1 MRPCRPSPRFALLA
15 LSLIAATAALVATTS
30 GARPETAATSRP
42 RPVSAGLP
50 LLFEPTAAGS
60 LVQARYVG
68 ASGGESVRVI
78 SATEF
83 TTTLLGTTSSSDLP
97 TRGALQST
105 RDSAQDGYQAPG
117 STKNDTTILVATQD

>member
-30 GARPETAATSRP
+30 
-42 RPVSAGLP
+42 V
-50 LLFEPTAAGS
+50 
-60 LVQARYVG
+60 ARYVG